1 MRVSTREQAEEGY
14 SIGEQEERLTK
25 YCEAMEWQLI
35 KVYIDPGFT
44 GSNMERPALQ
54 EMIKEIQKGNADIVL
69 VDKLDRLSRSQF
81 DTLLS
86 NQKSIYRKQLRIC

>member
-1 MRVSTREQAEEGY
+1 MRKRAFIYIRVSTREQAEEGY

-44 GSNMERPALQ
+44 VQHGAPRLARND
-54 EMIKEIQKGNADIVL
+54 KGNTER
-69 VDKLDRLSRSQF
+69 KRRHRSC
-81 DTLLS
+81 
-86 NQKSIYRKQLRIC
+86 R